1 MNASI
6 VESICFGSR
15 GKSGHI
21 GGEWRTTAGGRGGA
35 VDSVVGGFG
44 QCDAKGVCGGVGFV

>member
-6 VESICFGSR
+6 VESICFCSR
-15 GKSGHI
+15 GNSGHI
-21 GGEWRTTAGGRGGA
+21 GGEWRATAGGRGGA

-44 QCDAKGVCGGVGFV
+44 QCDVVRGCVGG